1 MPARRI
7 VVLAVVVVVAI
18 GTGAGA
24 AGAAHPR
31 IRPNQE
37 FVGLVNGSTGQ
48 REPAVITVACPG
60 PQHGRRTHPLPHQ
73 TLAVSLP
80 ASTGGTVGNTG
91 PEATHITAYFGV
103 PPSSTA
109 SGGLATFRR
118 YGREKPI
125 PTSISVPCSG
135 QGFITF
141 LPFPRVPGE
150 TVGFVVPVEFA
161 DIAV

>member
-1 MPARRI
+1 MSTRRAA
-7 VVLAVVVVVAI
+7 VFAVVVAATI
-18 GTGAGA
+18 GMSVGA

-48 REPAVITVACPG
+48 QSPAVIKVACPG
-60 PQHGRRTHPLPHQ
+60 PEQGKTTHPLPHQ

-91 PEATHITAYFGV
+91 PDATHINAYFGI
-103 PPSSTA
+103 PPSGAA
-109 SGGLATFRR
+109 SGGLATFKH
-118 YGREKPI
+118 YGHKKPI
-125 PTSISVPCSG
+125 PTSITVPCSG
-135 QGFITF
+135 KAYITF
-141 LPFPRVPGE
+141 LPFPRVPGQ

-161 DIAV
+161 NIAD

>member
-1 MPARRI
+1 MSPRR
-7 VVLAVVVVVAI
+7 VVAFASVVAVTI
-18 GTGAGA
+18 GMSVGA

-48 REPAVITVACPG
+48 RAPAAIKVACPG
-60 PQHGRRTHPLPHQ
+60 PAQGQRTHPLPHQ

-80 ASTGGTVGNTG
+80 PSTGGTVGNTG
-91 PEATHITAYFGV
+91 PDATHINAYFGV

-118 YGREKPI
+118 YGRTKPI
-125 PTSISVPCSG
+125 PTSITVPCSG
-135 QGFITF
+135 KGYITF

-150 TVGFVVPVEFA
+150 TVGFVVPIEFA
-161 DIAV
+161 NIAA